1 MSPGGPADD
10 DRAAVLQLLRDAE
23 RFVTVTHEHP
33 DGDAIG
39 SLIAATRGLRALG
52 KDVVALVAPSDLPL
66 SREYTGLVSVELD
79 STPPDDLADRILL
92 VLDCGNLDRMIV
104 PGLVDAP
111 HAGNA
116 GGNRPRLTV
125 NVDHHHDN
133 TRFADVNF
141 VDATASSTVEI
152 LWELFRDLEV
162 PIDRETAEALYVG
175 LVTDTGR
182 FMYQNTRQ
190 RSHEMAADLLAAG
203 AQPFPLYRTLFE
215 EVPWSKLALLGRA
228 LERVRID
235 ADAAITF
242 AWLRRQ
248 DFAACDA
255 AYSESEGIIDHLR
268 TVEGTRIAVLAREI
282 ATAAPGEP
290 TRTKVSLR
298 SVRDDVDVSAIAR
311 AGGGGG
317 HPQAA
322 GFTTTMGED
331 ELLAFLRAEL
341 RAATPA

>member
-1 MSPGGPADD
+1 MTRDGRADA
-10 DRAAVLQLLRDAE
+10 DRAAVLELLRTAD

-52 KDVVALVAPSDLPL
+52 KDVIALVAPSDLPL
-66 SREYTGLVSVELD
+66 SREYAGLVTVELE
-79 STPPDDLADRILL
+79 STPPADIEDRVALI
-92 VLDCGNLDRMIV
+92 LDCGNLDRMVV
-104 PGLVDAP
+104 PGLLSAP
-111 HAGNA
+111 KL
-116 GGNRPRLTV
+116 PRSTV

-133 TRFADVNF
+133 TRFADLNY

-152 LWELFRDLEV
+152 LWELFRDLDV
-162 PIDRETAEALYVG
+162 PLDRETAEALYVG

-190 RSHEMAADLLAAG
+190 QSHEMAVDLLAAG

-228 LERVRID
+228 LDRVRIEHDD
-235 ADAAITF
+235 ALTF

-248 DFAACDA
+248 DFDETSAEN
-255 AYSESEGIIDHLR
+255 SESEGIIDHLR
-268 TVEGTRIAVLAREI
+268 TVEGTRVAVLAREI
-282 ATAAPGEP
+282 ARDAADGPM
-290 TRTKVSLR
+290 RTKVSLR

-331 ELLAFLRAEL
+331 ELLRFLRAEL